1 MEIRNLIFDF
11 DGTLVDTAG
20 LIIATMQQTIREL
33 GLPQRSEA
41 ECRAMI
47 GYRLHDIPP
56 ILWPGIPDI
65 ADAFAETYHRVFDT
79 LKVSFKVQMYPEVF
93 ETLSLFY
100 KQGINMAIATSR
112 NLKSLK
118 QFNEDFGIDSYFKI
132 LIGGQ
137 EVVNGKPDPEP
148 VNRILDSMGWN
159 PEETLVVGDMNVD
172 ILMGSRAGTKTCGVT
187 YGNGTIKELEE
198 AGADYII
205 NSFGDLQKLV
215 QVIS

>member
-1 MEIRNLIFDF
+1 MEIRNVIFDF

-20 LIIATMQQTIREL
+20 LIIATMQQTIKEL
-33 GLPQRSEA
+33 GLPSRSEA

-56 ILWPGIPDI
+56 ILWPEIPDVS
-65 ADAFAETYHRVFDT
+65 DAFTNTYHMVFDS
-79 LKVSFKVQMYPEVF
+79 LKTSFKVQMYPGVF

-100 KQGINMAIATSR
+100 IQGINMAIATSR

-118 QFNEDFGIDSYFKI
+118 QFNEEFGIDSYFKI

-148 VNRILDSMGWN
+148 VNRILDSMGWK

-187 YGNGTIKELEE
+187 YGNGSIEELEE

-205 NSFGDLQKLV
+205 NRFAGLQKLV
-215 QVIS
+215 QIIS